1 MLTQSLSNPFYPLTA
16 IWQNISET
24 LLMPHELLSIL
35 PGDKIFASISNKLI
49 PPAENKKLSA
59 NYHILESEIVLF
71 RILQN
76 HVSPH
81 LKKDALL
88 LEETLPAY
96 LRDTQQIFLGQEN
109 QLNQNLQDRLALL
122 MEDFSDNKGKL
133 NCQHLSKLEVFR
145 GDLQKYCLQ
154 KQREL
159 QLELKYVEAQ
169 QAENIAIYHRQTVIN
184 NIHEEKRQANSP
196 ILMVAEDIIKQADFS
211 QVPQPLRV
219 FFAPPTLS
227 HERQQN
233 SSDFPITEETL
244 ENYLRSFWEK
254 YTESGRTID
263 FLGGAWKSN
272 LLRGETATN
281 NLFVK
286 LQAIPTLILDAIAP
300 ENIFQLRYSFWPG
313 NTHSFRYQSPIKYL
327 PWQELLYN
335 FAKQRS
341 INWQATIEQR
351 QAKGEKETAIKS
363 EYSPSTVNNHQHNL
377 KMLAREQKYLGR
389 GNKDVTR
396 MDDRFYHLHTKDY
409 EDLGKIIGL
418 CQNIIGGLIADEY
431 FLVHVPV
438 HARKMPLLPYL
449 LPELLAEIE
458 PAEQIPLIEMIV
470 SFYDH
475 LYNIFLQPT
484 ESAWIPDLRLQ
495 LAEHL
500 LVLPDKQWGI
510 SQIFASVDSW
520 LNLRGIAT
528 DIEPISQL
536 RASHLSEILANHL
549 TIADQDYITK
559 LNQCLL
565 KAGEKQEFNILDSCY
580 QRGIEYLKR
589 GEYAS
594 AIDDL
599 TQVLQLDSD
608 HIANYQRGVAY
619 SCTNQYEEAIA
630 DFNRVLTLDTENAEV
645 YYERGSVYYKL
656 GKYEKAIDDYHQ
668 AWLINPY
675 IPNLAY
681 RRDVTKGIIK
691 QVGIDRLKR
700 SEKNKGEILRL
711 EVISVD
717 IWGEEI
723 NRKIS
728 TVHQKQENLAE
739 GIDLAMI
746 YIPAGTFFM
755 GANTGEIGAHKDEY
769 PQHQVTIKE
778 PFYMGK
784 YPITQAQYKAIMNG
798 VNPSDAKGDQRP
810 AERIT
815 WDMAINYCQQLS
827 AKTGKIY
834 RLPSEAEWEYA
845 ARAGTQTPFHFGET
859 LTYTLANYR
868 ANYTYGNGQ
877 IGEEPGETTD
887 VGYYP
892 PNAFGLYD
900 MHGNVWEWCQDDWHK
915 NYDCAP
921 TDGNARLNTEGNIKV
936 LRGGSWSD
944 GPAYC
949 RVATRYYIH
958 RSFIDNLFGFRVC
971 TEKM

>member
-1 MLTQSLSNPFYPLTA
+1 MTIQSLSNPFYPLTA
-16 IWQNISET
+16 IWKNISET

-35 PGDKIFASISNKLI
+35 PIDQLFATGSHQLTL
-49 PPAENKKLSA
+49 PRENQELMA
-59 NYHILESEIVLF
+59 TYQVLQSEIALF
-71 RILQN
+71 NILQN
-76 HVSPH
+76 HVSPD
-81 LKKDALL
+81 LKKDPLL
-88 LEETLPAY
+88 FEETLPAY
-96 LRDTQQIFLGQEN
+96 LRNTQQILQGQEH
-109 QLNQNLQDRLALL
+109 QLNKNLQDRLAILI
-122 MEDFSDNKGKL
+122 EDFSDNRGKL
-133 NCQHLSKLEVFR
+133 NCQDLSKLEVFR
-145 GDLQKYCLQ
+145 RDVQKYCLQ

-169 QAENIAIYHRQTVIN
+169 QAKKIAIYHRQTVIN
-184 NIHEEKRQANSP
+184 TIQEEKRQAYSP
-196 ILMVAEDIIKQADFS
+196 ILMVAEDIINQANFS
-211 QVPQPLRV
+211 EVPQPLRV

-233 SSDFPITEETL
+233 SSEFPISEETL

-281 NLFVK
+281 SLFVK

-300 ENIFQLRYSFWPG
+300 ENNFQLRYSFWPG
-313 NTHSFRYQSPIKYL
+313 NSLSFRYQSPINYL
-327 PWQELLYN
+327 PWRELLYN

-341 INWQATIEQR
+341 INWQANIEQR
-351 QAKGEKETAIKS
+351 RANGEKETDIQS
-363 EYSPSTVNNHQHNL
+363 EYSLTTRNNHQHNL

-438 HARKMPLLPYL
+438 HARKMPFLPYL
-449 LPELLAEIE
+449 LPELLENIA
-458 PAEQIPLIEMIV
+458 PAEQTPLIEMIV
-470 SFYDH
+470 SFYNN

-536 RASHLSEILANHL
+536 RASHLSHILANHL
-549 TIADQDYITK
+549 TIADQDYINK

-565 KAGEKQEFNILDSCY
+565 KAGEKQEFNILHSCY

-594 AIDDL
+594 AIHDL
-599 TQVLQLDSD
+599 TQVLQLDAN
-608 HIANYQRGVAY
+608 HIANYHRGIAY
-619 SCTNQYEEAIA
+619 TQINQYAEAIA
-630 DFNRVLTLDTENAEV
+630 DFNRVLTNTDDAHV
-645 YYERGSVYYKL
+645 YYERGSVYYQL
-656 GKYEKAIDDYHQ
+656 GEYEKAIDDYHQ
-668 AWLINPY
+668 AWLLDPH
-675 IPNLAY
+675 IPNLVY
-681 RRDVTKGIIK
+681 RRDVTKGILK
-691 QVGIDRLKR
+691 QIEINQLKQA
-700 SEKNKGEILRL
+700 EQNKGEKLRL
-711 EVISVD
+711 EVIMVNN
-717 IWGEEI
+717 WGEEI
-723 NRKIS
+723 SKNIS
-728 TVHQKQENLAE
+728 VGYQKQENLGE
-739 GIDLAMI
+739 GVYLTMI
-746 YIPAGTFFM
+746 YIPAGTFIM
-755 GANTGEIGAHKDEY
+755 GANTGEIGASQDEY
-769 PQHQVTIKE
+769 PQHQVNIAE
-778 PFYMGK
+778 PFYMSK

-798 VNPSDAKGDQRP
+798 KNPSDTLGDQRP
-810 AERIT
+810 VERIT

-827 AKTGKIY
+827 AKTSKTY
-834 RLPSEAEWEYA
+834 RLPSESEWEYA

-877 IGEEPGETTD
+877 IGDEPGQTTD
-887 VGYYP
+887 VGLYS

-900 MHGNVWEWCQDDWHK
+900 IHGNVWEWCQDDWHK
-915 NYDCAP
+915 NYYSAP
-921 TDGNARLNTEGNIKV
+921 TDGNAWLNTDGNIKI
-936 LRGGSWSD
+936 LRGGSWCD

-949 RVATRYYIH
+949 RVAARYYIH

-971 TEKM
+971 TKKV

>member
-1 MLTQSLSNPFYPLTA
+1 MVTPSPNYFYPLT
-16 IWQNISET
+16 IVWQNISET
-24 LLMPHELLSIL
+24 LLRSDELTAIVTAGKIL
-35 PGDKIFASISNKLI
+35 TTASEELTQPIVNKELI
-49 PPAENKKLSA
+49 ATYQSLQ
-59 NYHILESEIVLF
+59 SEIALF
-71 RILQN
+71 NILRN
-76 HVSPH
+76 HVSLN
-81 LKKDALL
+81 LKKDPLF
-88 LEETLPAY
+88 LEEALPEY
-96 LRDTQQIFLGQEN
+96 LRTTQQIFQGQEQ
-109 QLNQNLQDRLALL
+109 QLDKKLQDRLAMLIQ
-122 MEDFSDNKGKL
+122 DFSQNKGKL
-133 NCQHLSKLEVFR
+133 SRQHLYKLEVFR
-145 GDLQKYCLQ
+145 ADLQKYCLQ

-169 QAENIAIYHRQTVIN
+169 QAEKIAIYHRQTAIN
-184 NIHEEKRQANSP
+184 NIQEEKRQANLP
-196 ILMVAEDIIKQADFS
+196 ILILAEDIIKQADFS

-227 HERQQN
+227 HERHQN
-233 SSDFPITEETL
+233 NSDFPISEETL

-254 YTESGRTID
+254 YTDSGRTIN
-263 FLGGAWKSN
+263 FFGGAWKSN

-300 ENIFQLRYSFWPG
+300 ENNFQLRYSFWPG
-313 NTHSFRYQSPIKYL
+313 NTYSFRYQSPINYL
-327 PWQELLYN
+327 PWRELLYN

-341 INWQATIEQR
+341 MNWQSSIEQR
-351 QAKGEKETAIKS
+351 QANGEKETAIKS
-363 EYSPSTVNNHQHNL
+363 EYSLSTRNNHQHNL

-396 MDDRFYHLHTKDY
+396 MDDRFYHLHAKDY

-449 LPELLAEIE
+449 LPELLVDIE

-495 LAEHL
+495 LAKHL

-520 LNLRGIAT
+520 LNLRGIT
-528 DIEPISQL
+528 TYIEPISQL
-536 RASHLSEILANHL
+536 RASHLCHILANHL
-549 TIADQDYITK
+549 TIADQDYINK

-565 KAGEKQEFNILDSCY
+565 LAREKQEFNILDSCY

-589 GEYAS
+589 GEYAL

-608 HIANYQRGVAY
+608 HIAHYQRGVAY
-619 SCTNQYEEAIA
+619 SCIHQYEEAIA
-630 DFNRVLTLDTENAEV
+630 DFNKVLIKTHDAQI
-645 YYERGSVYYKL
+645 YYERGSVYYQL
-656 GKYEKAIDDYHQ
+656 GEYEKAIDDYHQ
-668 AWLINPY
+668 AWLLDPH

-681 RRDVTKGIIK
+681 RRDVTQGVLRQIE
-691 QVGIDRLKR
+691 IDRLKKAEE
-700 SEKNKGEILRL
+700 SKGEILRL

-717 IWGEEI
+717 IWGKEI
-723 NRKIS
+723 SRKTT
-728 TVHQKQENLAE
+728 TVHQKQENLGE
-739 GIDLAMI
+739 DVNLAMI

-755 GANTGEIGAHKDEY
+755 GANTGEIGANQDEY
-769 PQHQVTIKE
+769 PQHQVNIKE

-798 VNPSDAKGDQRP
+798 ENPSDTKGDQRP
-810 AERIT
+810 VERIT

-827 AKTGKIY
+827 AKTGKTY

-845 ARAGTQTPFHFGET
+845 ARAGTETPFHFGET
-859 LTYTLANYR
+859 LTDKLANYR

-921 TDGNARLNTEGNIKV
+921 TDGNAWLNTEGNIKV
-936 LRGGSWSD
+936 LRGGSWCD
-944 GPAYC
+944 GPVYC